1 MARPAEPRRR
11 IAAITISRQFR
22 REKTRNNMKELT
34 KSEME
39 CVTGGDWIDIAAG
52 VAGVL
57 VGAALS
63 ATGVGAIGAGVAGV
77 AAADFAETIMRDM
90 SSSTYTPGL
99 DDRYDAILT
108 Q

>member
-52 VAGVL
+52 VAGV
-57 VGAALS
+57 
-63 ATGVGAIGAGVAGV
+63 AGV